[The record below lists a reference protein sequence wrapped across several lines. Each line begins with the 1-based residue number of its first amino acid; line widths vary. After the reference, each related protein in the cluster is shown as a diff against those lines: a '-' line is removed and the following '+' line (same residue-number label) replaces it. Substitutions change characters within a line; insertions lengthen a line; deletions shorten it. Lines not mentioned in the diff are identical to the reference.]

1 MEKLTIQEEDAMLSI
16 WQLQGGFVKEILDNL
31 KGEKPP
37 YTTLAS
43 TIKNLERKAY
53 VKSVRYANANRYEP
67 VISEQ
72 EYTAKFMNGFVDD
85 YFKNSYKEMVSF
97 FVKEEKLSKKELA
110 EIMDMIKNEK
120 S

>member
-1 MEKLTIQEEDAMLSI
+1 MEKLTLQEEDAMLSI

-43 TIKNLERKAY
+43 TIKNLARKGY
-53 VKSVRYANANRYEP
+53 VKAVRYANANRYEP
-67 VISEQ
+67 IISEQ
-72 EYTAKFMNGFVDD
+72 EYKAKFMNGFVDD

-97 FVKEEKLSKKELA
+97 FVKEQKLTEKELT